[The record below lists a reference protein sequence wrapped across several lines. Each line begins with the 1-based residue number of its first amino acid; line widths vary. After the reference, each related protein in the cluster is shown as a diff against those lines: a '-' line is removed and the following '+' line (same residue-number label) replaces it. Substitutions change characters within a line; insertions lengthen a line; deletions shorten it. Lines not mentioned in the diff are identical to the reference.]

1 MQLLNR
7 QKRAKKTPIPLTND
21 MLNELKVNHMGGADN
36 YGVDDFYNIDDPWN
50 DTKQPIKPKVS
61 KVMASFAAAT
71 NAFLL
76 LTALYQL
83 HAWQQQLKHLRQL
96 ALHTAST

>member
-1 MQLLNR
+1 MKLLNR

-50 DTKQPIKPKVS
+50 DTKQPIKPKVNN
-61 KVMASFAAAT
+61 KAVLPTYFFMF
-71 NAFLL
+71 
-76 LTALYQL
+76 
-83 HAWQQQLKHLRQL
+83 KE
-96 ALHTAST
+96 STYHHII

>member
-1 MQLLNR
+1 
-7 QKRAKKTPIPLTND
+7 

-61 KVMASFAAAT
+61 NVTKTCLAADG
-71 NAFLL
+71 NVVLFLA
-76 LTALYQL
+76 ALHQL
-83 HAWQQQLKHLRQL
+83 HAWKQQLKHLRQL